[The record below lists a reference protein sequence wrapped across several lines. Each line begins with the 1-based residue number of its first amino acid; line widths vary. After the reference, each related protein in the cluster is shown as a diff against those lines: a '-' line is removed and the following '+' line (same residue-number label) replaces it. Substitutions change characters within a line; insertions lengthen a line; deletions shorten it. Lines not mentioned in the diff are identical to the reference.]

1 MLSVRL
7 AKTDKTY
14 KEIWMHELNQS
25 LLRYYAIQQQ
35 KILNKKL
42 SKKNLIVDYAMRYGS
57 PSIRE
62 RLTFMQ

>member
-1 MLSVRL
+1 
-7 AKTDKTY
+7 
-14 KEIWMHELNQS
+14 MHELNQS